1 MEYQKI
7 ENYGII
13 GNMLTTALVGM
24 DGSIDWMCYPH
35 MDSPSIFGR
44 ILDKNTGGYFKIAPV
59 NSDVTKKQF
68 YWPDTN
74 VLITRFLSKEG
85 VFEVVDYMPVG
96 ETKIG
101 EQHNRLV
108 RWIKMIRGNMKIRV
122 ECFPAFNYAR
132 DSHNVIINNHGAGFY
147 SDNMNLGL
155 ATSVPLQASET
166 GVRADIEMK
175 CEDTANFVVKEL
187 TNEEGCEN
195 CFSDTLAYEGL
206 TDTIGYLRRIDGFSL
221 SVQ

>member
-1 MEYQKI
+1 MEYQQI

-13 GNMLTTALVGM
+13 GNMLTTTLIGM

-35 MDSPSIFGR
+35 MDSPGIFGR
-44 ILDKNTGGYFKIAPV
+44 ILDKNKGGYFKIAPV
-59 NSDVTKKQF
+59 NRTVTKKQF

-74 VLITRFLSKEG
+74 VLITRFMSKEG

-96 ETKIG
+96 KTKIG
-101 EQHNRLV
+101 DQENRLV
-108 RWIKMIRGNMKIRV
+108 RWVKMIRGKMTIRV

-155 ATSVPLQASET
+155 ATSVPPS
-166 GVRADIEMK
+166 
-175 CEDTANFVVKEL
+175 
-187 TNEEGCEN
+187 
-195 CFSDTLAYEGL
+195 
-206 TDTIGYLRRIDGFSL
+206 
-221 SVQ
+221 